1 MRQHG
6 KLNALLMEI
15 LIAVLFFALCSCV
28 ILNMI
33 SASSNQSIWVSQV
46 TKLLCETQ
54 SLADSLY
61 VSEDR
66 AATLLE
72 AGFVAQADGYIR
84 EDAMGTIQVVLR
96 TEETS
101 GGYLNLADIHAVTP
115 SGKDIELTST
125 RYEPQEV
132 QP

>member
-28 ILNMI
+28 ILNLI
-33 SASSNQSIWVSQV
+33 SAASNQSIGAGQV
-46 TKLLCETQ
+46 TKLLSETQ

-72 AGFVAQADGYIR
+72 AGFTAGEDGYVR
-84 EDAMGTIQVVLR
+84 EDVMGTIHVVLH
-96 TEETS
+96 TEEAAIGS
-101 GGYLNLADIHAVTP
+101 LNLADIHAITP
-115 SGKDIELTST
+115 SGKNIELTST
-125 RYEPQEV
+125 RYVPEEV